1 MTEPTSGADSN
12 GSSSVLVRIP
22 ADKTFVS
29 LIRASAS
36 HMAARL
42 DFTVNEITDL
52 RLAVDE
58 ACALLL
64 PLSVGDDLDCRLAID
79 EHELRVEITVD
90 AVGTWQPD
98 IESFGWTILSA
109 LVDELKP
116 VAADS
121 RAQLALTKRAHGPA
135 QL

>member
-1 MTEPTSGADSN
+1 MTEPAPGAASN
-12 GSSSVLVRIP
+12 GSTDVLVRIP

-64 PLSVGDDLDCRLAID
+64 PLSRGGELDCRLAITGA
-79 EHELRVEITVD
+79 ELRVRITVD
-90 AVGTWQPD
+90 SAESWQPD
-98 IESFGWTILSA
+98 TESFGWTILSA
-109 LVDELKP
+109 LVDELRPQSQNGGVRLELAK
-116 VAADS
+116 
-121 RAQLALTKRAHGPA
+121 RAQRRPD
-135 QL
+135 Q

>member
-1 MTEPTSGADSN
+1 MTEPMSGADSN

-64 PLSVGDDLDCRLAID
+64 PLSTGDDLDCRLTID
-79 EHELRVEITVD
+79 DHELRVEITVR
-90 AVGTWQPD
+90 AARSWQPD
-98 IESFGWTILSA
+98 IESFGWTILAA

-116 VAADS
+116 VARDGS
-121 RAQLALTKRAHGPA
+121 AQLALAKRAHRPA
-135 QL
+135 NL